1 MSHENREEHKHE
13 QRSKKKTVKKPP
25 ASMKSSSFKAVE
37 DKAVEMLGDDYW
49 DWLEEK
55 HRDYIVNNVVGLER

>member
-1 MSHENREEHKHE
+1 MSESQEERKLE
-13 QRSKKKTVKKPP
+13 QGIKKKTVKKPP

-55 HRDYIVNNVVGLER
+55 HRDYIVNNVVGLKR

>member
-1 MSHENREEHKHE
+1 MSESQEERKLE
-13 QRSKKKTVKKPP
+13 QGTKKKTVKKPP

-55 HRDYIVNNVVGLER
+55 HRDYIVNNVVGLKR